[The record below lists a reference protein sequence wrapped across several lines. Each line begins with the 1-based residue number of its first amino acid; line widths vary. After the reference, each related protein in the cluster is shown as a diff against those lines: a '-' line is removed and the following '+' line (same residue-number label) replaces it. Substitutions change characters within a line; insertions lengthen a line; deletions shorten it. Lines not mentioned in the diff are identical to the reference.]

1 MNFELCK
8 SLCIDS
14 SYEMFTDCLVLVKG
28 KDFCFILSHFCFN
41 NLQRMSYFLD
51 MHIVI
56 IIYCQYLKHECVTV
70 DK

>member
-41 NLQRMSYFLD
+41 NLQKDVLFSRHAYSNYNLLP
-51 MHIVI
+51 IS
-56 IIYCQYLKHECVTV
+56 KT
-70 DK
+70 